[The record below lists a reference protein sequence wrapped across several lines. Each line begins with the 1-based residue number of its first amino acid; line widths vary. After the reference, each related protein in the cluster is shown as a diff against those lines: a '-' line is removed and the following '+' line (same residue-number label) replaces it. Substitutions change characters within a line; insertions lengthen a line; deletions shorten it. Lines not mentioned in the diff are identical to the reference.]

1 MYGTCRRKPVLDEC
15 FKTPFQLTYA
25 LFLIL
30 YRCSTVTARTGRLFV
45 TLTLTWMERQT
56 ESNQGTPTVCG
67 SQEWRPQEPQQD
79 IQVCLSVCMSVCVCL
94 SVCVCQPSQ
103 SCGEISLSFEIV
115 HVFFLYLQEY
125 VRSKHQ
131 GACPK
136 WPIFARPLRPLDQF
150 TSENSFLHF
159 HKTPQSVFWLII
171 FVMTN
176 NVAYKVIINVIY
188 YNKTIT
194 CKSNSR
200 SLLYHYSFQ

>member
-67 SQEWRPQEPQQD
+67 SQEWRPQDPQQD

-103 SCGEISLSFEIV
+103 SCGVRFLCHLKSFMFFFISIGICEIETPGCLSKMADI
-115 HVFFLYLQEY
+115 
-125 VRSKHQ
+125 
-131 GACPK
+131 CPA
-136 WPIFARPLRPLDQF
+136 P
-150 TSENSFLHF
+150 T
-159 HKTPQSVFWLII
+159 TP
-171 FVMTN
+171 
-176 NVAYKVIINVIY
+176 
-188 YNKTIT
+188 
-194 CKSNSR
+194 
-200 SLLYHYSFQ
+200 

>member
-1 MYGTCRRKPVLDEC
+1 MYGTCRRNPVLDEC

-25 LFLIL
+25 LFWIL

-79 IQVCLSVCMSVCVCL
+79 IQVCLSVCMC
-94 SVCVCQPSQ
+94 VCVCQPSQ
-103 SCGEISLSFEIV
+103 SCGVRFLCHLKSFM
-115 HVFFLYLQEY
+115 FFLYLQEY

-131 GACPK
+131 DACPK
-136 WPIFARPLRPLDQF
+136 RPIFARPLRPLDQF

-176 NVAYKVIINVIY
+176 TVAYKVIINVIY